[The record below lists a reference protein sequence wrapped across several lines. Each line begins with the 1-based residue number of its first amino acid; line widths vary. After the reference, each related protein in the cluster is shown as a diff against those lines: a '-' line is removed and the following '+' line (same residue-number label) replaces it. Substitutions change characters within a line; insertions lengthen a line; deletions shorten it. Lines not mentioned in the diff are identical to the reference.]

1 MRSVGHRGKFGHEF
15 MEFEFNPDGRLRYAN
30 DSKYKNDV
38 IIRKEAFV
46 SKAVLDEVKRIV
58 ESSEVMKCGHG
69 GGGGGGGARTSLS
82 RARAQGGRPRV
93 AGARRGRQTGA

>member
-1 MRSVGHRGKFGHEF
+1 

-58 ESSEVMKCGHG
+58 ETSEIQKCAL
-69 GGGGGGGARTSLS
+69 ARVRAAARLW
-82 RARAQGGRPRV
+82 RARVLALNVRPRARSVGGLQGGRPRV
-93 AGARRGRQTGA
+93 ARARCSW